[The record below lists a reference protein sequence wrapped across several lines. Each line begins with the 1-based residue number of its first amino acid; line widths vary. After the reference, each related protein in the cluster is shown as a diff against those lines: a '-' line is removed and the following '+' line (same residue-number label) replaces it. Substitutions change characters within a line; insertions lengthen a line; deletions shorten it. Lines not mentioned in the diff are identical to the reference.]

1 MRFVKPE
8 TTVLTLAN
16 GDSLIVKKRLNRG
29 ERAEMYTRA
38 RTETAVGLVIDR
50 ARLPLATVVAYLI
63 DWNLQD
69 ENTPIRGLGADERA
83 LILNGLDPDFFGEIY
98 EAINAH
104 EEKVQ
109 KEIDEAKKA
118 QAGATP

>member
-16 GDSLIVKKRLNRG
+16 GDQLIVKKRLNRG
-29 ERAEMYTRA
+29 ERAEMFTRA
-38 RTETAVGLVIDR
+38 RTETAIGLVIDR
-50 ARLPLATVVAYLI
+50 GKLPLATVVAYLI

-69 ENTPIRGLGADERA
+69 ENIPMRELGADDRT
-83 LILNGLDPDFFGEIY
+83 LVLNGLDPDWFTEIY

-118 QAGATP
+118 RAGATP